1 MASWI
6 VNGYINQVASA
17 HKEGKVI
24 PEFDKQ
30 SQFLKGVFTQIFTQF
45 GWKNTP
51 EQVKISRKKRSSKKL
66 AAEARIAQIRIKP
79 RKIKINRDKTG
90 VKR

>member
-51 EQVKISRKKRSSKKL
+51 E
-66 AAEARIAQIRIKP
+66 
-79 RKIKINRDKTG
+79 
-90 VKR
+90 